1 MKKFILTIA
10 RSLARFVVR
19 TLMFIT
25 PARIKIHVFERFIA
39 ALNANPK
46 FRQHVV
52 NHYTYASL
60 RYRLGLTEEK
70 PEVPALVKLY
80 NAFVFAHETLSS
92 AKPAR
97 PNEKRKTFQKI
108 PTL

>member
-1 MKKFILTIA
+1 MKKFILAIVRILT
-10 RSLARFVVR
+10 RFAVR

-25 PARIKIHVFERFIA
+25 PARTKIHVFERLIA
-39 ALNANPK
+39 ALDADPK
-46 FRQHVV
+46 FRQHAA
-52 NHYTYASL
+52 NYTTAML
-60 RYRLGLTEEK
+60 RYRPDLNEEK
-70 PEVPALVKLY
+70 PEVPVLVKLY
-80 NAFVFAHETLSS
+80 NAFVFAHVNLSF

>member
-1 MKKFILTIA
+1 MKKFILAIVQC
-10 RSLARFVVR
+10 LARFVVR

-25 PARIKIHVFERFIA
+25 PARIQIHVFERFIA
-39 ALNANPK
+39 ALDADRK
-46 FRQHVV
+46 FHQNVAD
-52 NHYTYASL
+52 YTADML
-60 RYRLGLTEEK
+60 RYRLCLSEEK
-70 PEVPALVKLY
+70 PEVPDLVKLY

-92 AKPAR
+92 ATPAR

>member
-1 MKKFILTIA
+1 MKKFILAIA
-10 RSLARFVVR
+10 RSLTRFAVR

-25 PARIKIHVFERFIA
+25 PARIQIHVFERFIA
-39 ALNANPK
+39 SLDADPK
-46 FRQHVV
+46 FRQHAV
-52 NHYTYASL
+52 NYTNDIL
-60 RYRLGLTEEK
+60 RYRLGLKEEK

-92 AKPAR
+92 TTPAR
-97 PNEKRKTFQKI
+97 PNEKRKTFQKT